1 MFFGAGCDSPPAVK
15 VRDLLRQLIRCDSGT
30 DSIVWMRE
38 EIVRMPVRWQYY
50 RDTEIIPGFYPGIYV
65 FLVSFR
71 IVPLKVEHD
80 KIKGG
85 KRMKEKWLTT
95 KNLVLMGMFGALAG
109 VLMMFEFPLVFLA
122 PSFYALDFSE
132 VPVLVGTFAIGPAAG
147 VVIEFLKIVIKL
159 LMKPSTTGFIGEYA
173 NFVIGCALV
182 VPAGMIYHTKK
193 TKKGA
198 IKAMAAGTL
207 IMTVSGIAINALVM
221 LPFYSN
227 VMPLEAIIEAG
238 AAINPAVSSVW
249 SLALICVG
257 PFNLIKGVVVSV
269 VTLLVYK
276 RISNLIHSVN
286 RK

>member
-1 MFFGAGCDSPPAVK
+1 
-15 VRDLLRQLIRCDSGT
+15 
-30 DSIVWMRE
+30 
-38 EIVRMPVRWQYY
+38 
-50 RDTEIIPGFYPGIYV
+50 
-65 FLVSFR
+65 
-71 IVPLKVEHD
+71 
-80 KIKGG
+80 
-85 KRMKEKWLTT
+85 
-95 KNLVLMGMFGALAG
+95 MGMFGALAG

-122 PSFYALDFSE
+122 PSFYGLDFSE

-147 VVIEFLKIVIKL
+147 VVIEFIKIVIKL
-159 LMKPSTTGFIGEYA
+159 LMKPTTTGFVGEYA

-193 TKKGA
+193 TKKSA
-198 IKAMAAGTL
+198 IKAMTAGTL

-227 VMPLEAIIEAG
+227 IMPLETIIEAG

-249 SLALICVG
+249 SLAFICVG
-257 PFNLIKGVVVSV
+257 PFNLIKGTVVSV
-269 VTLLVYK
+269 VTMLVYK